1 MDSQRLAEVSDSDL
15 VKLIFRACAEVTS
28 RTGRKASPDGHLVGT
43 LGELHAAKTLGLTLA
58 PQSTEGY
65 DATDQNGNLVEIKT
79 TTRASFGL
87 KATGTKAT
95 RLIAVKLDAES
106 GQGIVVWGGPADLAW
121 ARAGKP
127 QRNGQRQLSLAALLE
142 LQSQTYKKQNK

>member
-1 MDSQRLAEVSDSDL
+1 MDSQRLAEMSDSDL
-15 VKLIFRACAEVTS
+15 VKLIFQACAEVTS

-65 DATDQNGNLVEIKT
+65 DATDENGNRVEIKT

-106 GQGIVVWGGPADLAW
+106 GQGSVVWDGPADLAS

-142 LQSQTYKKQNK
+142 VEGRRFTEGSN

>member
-1 MDSQRLAEVSDSDL
+1 MVPIYLTELIDGDR
-15 VKLIFRACAEVTS
+15 VKIIFQTCAEVTS

-65 DATDQNGNLVEIKT
+65 DATDENGNLVEIKT
-79 TTRASFGL
+79 TTRTSFGL

-106 GQGIVVWGGPADLAW
+106 GQGNVVWDGPADLAW

-127 QRNGQRQLSLAALLE
+127 QRTGQRHLSLTALLE
-142 LQSQTYKKQNK
+142 LSSQKCKT

>member
-43 LGELHAAKTLGLTLA
+43 LGELHAAKVLGLTLA

-65 DATDQNGNLVEIKT
+65 DATDENGNLVEIKT

-106 GQGIVVWGGPADLAW
+106 GQGIVVWDGPADLAW

-127 QRNGQRQLSLAALLE
+127 QRTGQRHLSLTALLG
-142 LQSQTYKKQNK
+142 LPSQKYKT

>member
-1 MDSQRLAEVSDSDL
+1 MESQRLAQVSDSDL
-15 VKLIFRACAEVTS
+15 VKLIFQACAEVTS

-43 LGELHAAKTLGLTLA
+43 LGELHAAKTMGLTLA
-58 PQSTEGY
+58 PPSTEGF
-65 DATDQNGNLVEIKT
+65 EIKT

-106 GQGIVVWGGPADLAW
+106 GQGSVVWDGPADLAW

-127 QRNGQRQLSLAALLE
+127 QRNGQRQLSLTALLE
-142 LQSQTYKKQNK
+142 LQSQKYEK